1 MIHPFELNIRTEKS
15 LCWRFERKMLHFMA
29 MSIHYKIRRNNNTDL
44 KISRIQLQILSIH
57 GKDINTFSNAYASR
71 KIQAWFFKTWEMK
84 KRKRF
89 HDKTHFLCKKRNWMK
104 TPQNV
109 QKWIFYAQ
117 IISIEYFIVAWVEM
131 WVDFLVLCIF
141 LARKFQSYTGTYH
154 ASKHVK

>member
-57 GKDINTFSNAYASR
+57 GKDINTFSNAYASK

-89 HDKTHFLCKKRNWMK
+89 HDETHFECKKRNLMK
-104 TPQNV
+104 T
-109 QKWIFYAQ
+109 QKTYKKISMLKLFPLNISLLHEEKCGLIF
-117 IISIEYFIVAWVEM
+117 
-131 WVDFLVLCIF
+131 
-141 LARKFQSYTGTYH
+141 
-154 ASKHVK
+154 